1 MPSSGTGSDITLQD
15 AMDLLH
21 KLMTE
26 FTKVV
31 ASFDASTGIRAAVL
45 GGVKF
50 AEEDGTFWIMG
61 SETPVPSSISFDP
74 RRAVRRT
81 YGDDR
86 AIAPLP
92 EGSPDNWPRFAS
104 ALCFEFGDR
113 TRLCLFADKES

>member
-31 ASFDASTGIRAAVL
+31 ASLSVSSARATVV
-45 GGVKF
+45 GTVKI
-50 AEEDGTFWIMG
+50 AEDGTFWVTDNG
-61 SETPVPSSISFDP
+61 KPVPSVIAFDP
-74 RRAVRRT
+74 RLAVRRT

-86 AIAPLP
+86 TLSPLP
-92 EGSPDNWPRFAS
+92 EGSPENSPRFAS
-104 ALCFEFGDR
+104 ALCFDFGNG
-113 TRLCLFADKES
+113 TQLCLFAFNES